1 MIPSE
6 VESLQAQLTEGGL
19 QVEELFAILLST
31 YELET
36 SKEIFNP
43 SLFNASAKPC
53 VTTSGLYIC
62 TGQKYS
68 ITLYTYAMWH
78 LCYQ

>member
-19 QVEELFAILLST
+19 QVEEFFAILLST

-43 SLFNASAKPC
+43 SYLMLRPNH
-53 VTTSGLYIC
+53 V
-62 TGQKYS
+62 
-68 ITLYTYAMWH
+68 
-78 LCYQ
+78 